1 MTLSLFNFDRYQIA
15 TYTDSN
21 GDPWF
26 LAKNVCDCLAIANR
40 ADAYARLS
48 DSEKMALTPNVGTT
62 DIGSHGGKPPMLVNE
77 SGLWGLVFESRK
89 PEAQAFRKWVTSEVL
104 PTLRKTGTYQ
114 MQALTV
120 EQRLEQMANDSLAML
135 ADKRQLQAQIEAQ
148 KPDVEFAQ
156 AIKQSDAEREIGDV
170 ANIIGHPC
178 SRPKLFAFLRSE
190 KILFYREKN
199 NVPYQNYIDKGWFR
213 VVQEPWAQMR
223 KDGTIK
229 NGVGQKTVVTGEG
242 EAKIISLWKK
252 KAGFYFE
259 GVEPE
264 YK

>member
-48 DSEKMALTPNVGTT
+48 DSEKMALTPNVGST

-104 PTLRKTGTYQ
+104 PTLRKTGSYQ
-114 MQALTV
+114 MAPMNQDEYTIALANQALALV
-120 EQRLEQMANDSLAML
+120 
-135 ADKRQLQAQIEAQ
+135 ADKQALQAKIEAQ

-156 AIKQSDAEREIGDV
+156 AIKESPALRSIGGL
-170 ANIIGHPC
+170 AKTIGKGC
-178 SRPKLFAFLRSE
+178 GQQRLFDFLRTNR
-190 KILFYREKN
+190 IVFYDGKT
-199 NVPYQNYIDKGWFR
+199 NVPYQPYVDKGWFKM
-213 VVQEPWAQMR
+213 VEKPWNKKHR
-223 KDGTIK
+223 
-229 NGVGQKTVVTGEG
+229 NGETTKEVYFKTMVTGLGAE
-242 EAKIISLWKK
+242 KIIALWKERGLPIREGKAPK
-252 KAGFYFE
+252 K
-259 GVEPE
+259 
-264 YK
+264 